1 MPTEDLKK
9 FGEELKDAREK
20 AEVTLPHI
28 ASKTRIDIKFLRA
41 IEEGNFIILP
51 EVYIRAFIK
60 EYAAHCNLDP
70 NEAISNYDLAKSGRS
85 TVKDISITPDAG
97 TQKEVEN
104 SKKEFSEETTQTQA
118 EISSSHNRNRIIIFA
133 SAAIAL
139 IIIIL
144 LYLLFIKDSQP
155 EFVVE
160 KPFEEVLEEQRQR
173 FTIEENKAVAS
184 STVSSDSLTL
194 NFKADDTCWVNV
206 IIDGKYDKEYML
218 YRNSSIFVKAAE
230 NFDIIVGN
238 AGGITLELNGTPMEF
253 LGRKGERKIFSVN
266 KDGIIN
272 SSN

>member
-20 AEVTLPHI
+20 AEVTLQHI
-28 ASKTRIDIKFLRA
+28 ASKTRIDIKFLKA

-60 EYAAHCNLDP
+60 EYAAHCNLDS

-104 SKKEFSEETTQTQA
+104 SKKEFSDETTQTQA

-133 SAAIAL
+133 SAAIVL

-238 AGGITLELNGTPMEF
+238 AGGISMELNGTPMEF